1 MRLKDRFTGK
11 GILSS
16 LEDINSGAFNTK
28 KIDINKILPNPANDI
43 YSLENIDELTQNII
57 ENGLIHNLVVKPLP
71 DGSYVLISG
80 HRRRLALIKAYELTG
95 NDDFKNPECK
105 IRDDLSDDVDA
116 EIALHKASLDDR
128 VLTGKEKSIRAK
140 RLMELYKI
148 KKERGEQVEGK
159 IRRLVAQDMD
169 ISESQVQRL
178 INMDKLIPEFK
189 EIIDEGKL
197 SISTA
202 ERFSKLTRDDQL
214 KAYKEINHQKASGK
228 EKITRSEAENIIKDI
243 TKPQNKDSAIFNP
256 DFIKD
261 TAERMNFL
269 SQLAAF
275 IAEQTESP
283 YDKWETSIIKKY
295 LTEISSIAKDLLY
308 VFNNKFK
315 N

>member
-1 MRLKDRFTGK
+1 
-11 GILSS
+11 
-16 LEDINSGAFNTK
+16 
-28 KIDINKILPNPANDI
+28 
-43 YSLENIDELTQNII
+43 
-57 ENGLIHNLVVKPLP
+57 
-71 DGSYVLISG
+71 
-80 HRRRLALIKAYELTG
+80 
-95 NDDFKNPECK
+95 
-105 IRDDLSDDVDA
+105 
-116 EIALHKASLDDR
+116 
-128 VLTGKEKSIRAK
+128 
-140 RLMELYKI
+140 
-148 KKERGEQVEGK
+148 
-159 IRRLVAQDMD
+159 
-169 ISESQVQRL
+169 
-178 INMDKLIPEFK
+178 MDKLIPEFK

-261 TAERMNFL
+261 TAEIMNFL

-275 IAEQTESP
+275 IAEQTFSP

-315 N
+315 NWN